1 MFVGSSTEGLPV
13 AKAIQLNLDYA
24 CDVTIWSQGVFGL
37 GKGTL
42 EALVERLG
50 DFDFAALVLTPDDV
64 TTSREVTEQSPRDNV
79 LLELGLFIG
88 ALGRERTFIIYNR
101 SLPMKLPTDLAG
113 VTPATFQQH
122 HNGNLQASLGAATT
136 LIEGT
141 IQRLGKRAEKIT
153 ANIDVTTQFQII
165 HDLLDYAPEQFIIWM
180 YETNSTMI
188 RQQRFIGTG
197 IKYEYIMKNQAS
209 GHGGFSM
216 DELCGKLPD
225 SGLLTVDLR
234 NRVSLTERGRDF
246 AQWLIDNGHK
256 ADYFRSN
263 VGNWGEMPSGGEF
276 HWAHQLAPG
285 WPGATIVPDPMPAN
299 GAPEI
304 GVNQPMHPPG
314 GGAVSSDGGSNPAA
328 E

>member
-24 CDVTIWSQGVFGL
+24 CEVTIWSQGVFGL
-37 GKGTL
+37 GQGTL
-42 EALVERLG
+42 EALVDRLG

-64 TTSREVTEQSPRDNV
+64 TTSREEKEQSPRDNV

-88 ALGRERTFIIYNR
+88 ALGRERTFIVFNR

-113 VTPATFQQH
+113 VTPATYQQH
-122 HNGNLQASLGAATT
+122 QNGNLQASLGAATT

-153 ANIDVTTQFQII
+153 AEIDVNTQFQII

-180 YETNSTMI
+180 FETNSTMI
-188 RQQRFIGTG
+188 RQSRFIGLG
-197 IKYEYIMKNQAS
+197 IKYEYAMKNHS
-209 GHGGFSM
+209 GGQGGFSM
-216 DELCGKLPD
+216 DELCDKLPD

-256 ADYFRSN
+256 AEYFRSD
-263 VGNWGEMPSGGEF
+263 VASWGEMPPGGGF
-276 HWAHQLAPG
+276 PWPRQHAPN
-285 WPGATIVPDPMPAN
+285 WPGATIVPDPAPAN
-299 GAPEI
+299 GGSEDGANP
-304 GVNQPMHPPG
+304 PMHPSG
-314 GGAVSSDGGSNPAA
+314 GGTVSDDGQTNPAA
-328 E
+328 G